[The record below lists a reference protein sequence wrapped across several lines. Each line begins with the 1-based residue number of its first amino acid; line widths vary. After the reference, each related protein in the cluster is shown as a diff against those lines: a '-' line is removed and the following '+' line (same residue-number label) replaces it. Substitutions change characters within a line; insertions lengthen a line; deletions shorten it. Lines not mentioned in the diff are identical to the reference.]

1 MEIIALSGATVAKLH
16 DDEIGSMV
24 ESGSSVRDLKLLLAN
39 RIGFSRFQ
47 QGLLSEEIGEL
58 QDDMDLRPLPT
69 TTGNP
74 ALCAPDETAKKELH
88 RAYDEAN
95 DVAEMERLLQKPQN
109 PNRGNVHRDFPPLYV
124 AAFRGH
130 WKLCSCCLRPELT
143 KRIGW

>member
-16 DDEIGSMV
+16 DDEIGSMA
-24 ESGSSVRDLKLLLAN
+24 ERGSSVRDLKLLLAN

-88 RAYDEAN
+88 RAN
-95 DVAEMERLLQKPQN
+95 NMMKPMMWLKW
-109 PNRGNVHRDFPPLYV
+109 NVCFKNHRIQ
-124 AAFRGH
+124 
-130 WKLCSCCLRPELT
+130 
-143 KRIGW
+143 IGETFVGTFHHFM